1 MSGNV
6 FKDVQK
12 GIGNVEKSLLGPTYN
27 YAKSIKPPSEIGMSS
42 KGSMSAL
49 AWNVAGISDYVN
61 VLVSGDSKAQK
72 NGGSQPLGERFYLK
86 TAGKCCSKFEIK
98 YVRGWDGKIK
108 RTKNGN
114 KKTKRVCKEK
124 QDRYMFL
131 NNIPNG
137 NIPFL
142 SDATGQNMP
151 SLRGLVPGTMENI
164 GKINPLEMVAGFMQG
179 AYPKC
184 RVLNLESNS
193 TTGPS
198 SGVYVADAD
207 IANLDPCLWDEK
219 QKPRKTWTKDTYGRN
234 PVSKKPKGGC
244 REGFQMM
251 NEKLASKKYSEF
263 KGEKNQ
269 INNLYNLGFST
280 FLIYLMYNLITKHN

>member
-1 MSGNV
+1 MSNV

-12 GIGNVEKSLLGPTYN
+12 GISYVEKSLLGPTYN
-27 YAKSIKPPSEIGMSS
+27 YPKSIKPPSELGMSS
-42 KGSMSAL
+42 KGTMSAL

-61 VLVSGDSKAQK
+61 VLVSGDSRAQK
-72 NGGSQPLGERFYLK
+72 NGGKQPLGERFYLK

-98 YVRGWDGKIK
+98 RYINLFGKIK
-108 RTKNGN
+108 R
-114 KKTKRVCKEK
+114 KRICKEK
-124 QDRYMFL
+124 QNRYMFL

-184 RVLNLESNS
+184 RKLKLKS
-193 TTGPS
+193 TSWMKTGPIFP
-198 SGVYVADAD
+198 YVADAD

-219 QKPRKTWTKDTYGRN
+219 GNPRRSWTKDTYGKN
-234 PVSKKPKGGC
+234 PVSKEPKGGC

-263 KGEKNQ
+263 KGEKNP